1 MAREKGIA
9 RAMRWFWM
17 QFFRSF
23 PVFWLNSVLWRIL
36 LINNFVKIAFRNLLK
51 NRAFSFINILGL
63 SIGIACFLLIFL
75 FLRFEFGF
83 DRFHDNTDR
92 IYRVIKECG
101 YPEGMELRAD
111 SGAPMAP
118 LLLENF
124 PEFEHAVRF
133 GTWFQSLIRYQ
144 DKVFSEESFF
154 FVDPSV
160 FEVFDFPL
168 TYGEKRN
175 ALSDPQ
181 TVVLSPQMAEKYFG
195 QEDPVGKIITC
206 RFSFRPQELDLRIT
220 GVLQPIPQN
229 SHLNFDFMASYST
242 LNAIVDDYFLTER
255 WDSQTYNYVLLRPGL
270 DPEVLNARLQAFA
283 EMYIDK
289 GGFVSMGLRLQPL
302 KDIYF
307 HSRGIGGGIWKR
319 GNLKGSQGF
328 LALALFILI
337 IACVNYMNLSTARS
351 TQRAKEVGLRKVM
364 GAQRTGLI
372 FQFVSESLVFS
383 LLGLLLALLLV
394 HLCLPIF
401 RNLTQMNLAF
411 GLNDPSFFL
420 ILLSLCLGVGLIA
433 GSYPALVLS
442 AFRPVRILKGL
453 LTDGSSNLFRKAL
466 VVFQFAITAML
477 IIGSVVVFR
486 QLHFLKSKD
495 MGFDKN
501 HVLVIPIR
509 ESSVHDKYSVLKTE
523 LQNSRHVS
531 GVTAMSTVP
540 GVGSQNG
547 IKLKTQGV
555 NELDM
560 GIIYVDYDFVST
572 LGIDVSEGRSFDPS
586 FSSDAQAAFLV
597 NETFLR
603 KLGWDSAVG
612 REAELF
618 YKRGEQVLPRYSGRI
633 VGQLKDFNF
642 RELHVG
648 IQPVIFKIDPGN
660 FRYLLI
666 KIDGIHRDAALADI
680 QRIFREIVPR
690 HPFEYSF
697 LDASIEEAFRR
708 ERILGTMINSATV
721 LAILIACLG
730 LFGLTSFSVQQRTKE
745 IGIRKVLGA
754 SFQKMIVLLS
764 IDFLILVGIANLIAW
779 PLGYILMNSWLQG
792 FAYRT
797 FVSFFA
803 LALAGILTGFIA
815 MLTIFYQT
823 AKAARADPVDSLR
836 HE

>member
-1 MAREKGIA
+1 M
-9 RAMRWFWM
+9 
-17 QFFRSF
+17 
-23 PVFWLNSVLWRIL
+23 
-36 LINNFVKIAFRNLLK
+36 INNFVKIAFRNLLK

-63 SIGIACFLLIFL
+63 SIGIACFLLIYQ

-83 DRFHDNTDR
+83 DRFHENSDR

-118 LLLENF
+118 LLLDNF
-124 PEFEHAVRF
+124 PEFEKAVRF
-133 GTWFQSLIRYQ
+133 GTWYQSLIRYQ

-160 FEVFDFPL
+160 FEVFDFAL
-168 TYGEKRN
+168 AYGEPQN
-175 ALSDPQ
+175 ALNDPQ
-181 TVVLSPQMAEKYFG
+181 TVVISPRMAEKYFG
-195 QEDPVGKIITC
+195 EDDPVGKVITC

-229 SHLNFDFMASYST
+229 SHLRFDFMASYST

-255 WDSQTYNYVLLRPGL
+255 WDSPTYNYVLLQSGL
-270 DPEVLNARLQAFA
+270 DPEDLNARLQAFA

-289 GGFVSMGLRLQPL
+289 AGYVSMGLKLQPL
-302 KDIYF
+302 RDIYF
-307 HSRGIGGGIWKR
+307 HSRGIGGGIWKN

-328 LALALFILI
+328 LALALFILV
-337 IACVNYMNLSTARS
+337 IACVNYMNLATASS
-351 TQRAKEVGLRKVM
+351 TQRAKEVGLRKVV

-372 FQFVSESLVFS
+372 FQFVCESLVFS
-383 LLGLLLALLLV
+383 FLGLLLALLLV
-394 HLCLPIF
+394 RLCLPLF

-411 GLNDPSFFL
+411 SLNDSGFVL
-420 ILLSLCLGVGLIA
+420 ILLPLFLGVGLIA

-453 LTDGSSNLFRKAL
+453 HTEDSANYLRKAL
-466 VVFQFAITAML
+466 VVFQFAITALL
-477 IIGSVVVFR
+477 IIGSGVVFR
-486 QLHFLKSKD
+486 QLHFLMSKD
-495 MGFDKN
+495 MGFNKN
-501 HVLVIPIR
+501 HVLVIPVR
-509 ESSVHDKYSVLKTE
+509 ESSVHEKYGVLKTE
-523 LQNSRHVS
+523 LQSSRYVS
-531 GVTAMSTVP
+531 GMTAMSTVP

-547 IKLKTQGV
+547 IKLKAEGV

-560 GIIYVDYDFVST
+560 GIIYVDFDFVDT
-572 LGIDVSEGRSFDPS
+572 LGIEVSEGRSFDPS
-586 FSSDAQAAFLV
+586 FSSDVLAAFLV
-597 NETFLR
+597 NETFVH
-603 KLGWDSAVG
+603 KLGWASAVG
-612 REAELF
+612 REVELF

-666 KIDGIHRDAALADI
+666 KIDSIQRNAALADI

-697 LDASIEEAFRR
+697 LDAAIEEAYRR
-708 ERILGTMINSATV
+708 ERILGTMINSATA

-730 LFGLTSFSVQQRTKE
+730 LFGLTSFSLQQRTKE

-754 SFQKMIVLLS
+754 SFQRLIVLLS
-764 IDFLILVGIANLIAW
+764 KEFLVLVGIANLIAW

-797 FVSFFA
+797 YVSFYV
-803 LALAGILTGFIA
+803 LALAGILTCLIA
-815 MLTIFYQT
+815 MLTVFFQT